1 MAKKEKILEYI
12 DDINIL
18 NKDGSFKN
26 AKPEE
31 IEAALRR
38 QNIRDKK
45 LEKYF
50 NGKVA
55 VTDAQQ
61 KEADRLMKIE
71 EKKMKLNPDYI
82 PKIIDP
88 ENIRIAE
95 KPKPI
100 KPDLVNGHSDWT
112 TDDWL
117 EIIDPGGWASP
128 EDEGKRKVQVEEN
141 LFEKY
146 LEMLKSGQ
154 LLPGTSFKMF
164 EKNYMDY
171 DAETVTKIK
180 KEINKRIAA
189 TKRVEGLAA
198 LLGAS
203 PGRIK
208 P

>member
-1 MAKKEKILEYI
+1 MAYKEKILEYI
-12 DDINIL
+12 NDHNIL
-18 NKDGSFKN
+18 AADKKSTP
-26 AKPEE
+26 AEL
-31 IEAALRR
+31 EAAIRR

-55 VTDAQQ
+55 VTDEQQ
-61 KEADRLMKIE
+61 KEADRLIKIE
-71 EKKMKLNPDYI
+71 EKKMRLNPDYI

-117 EIIDPGGWASP
+117 EIIDPGGWAST

-189 TKRVEGLAA
+189 TKRVEGLEA

-208 P
+208 T